1 MWLVYLYLIRDA
13 LIDLYL
19 LIDEAWIWAFAGGD
33 RPDLPAID
41 RFLHTME
48 YYSVAIFANGSIL
61 IGWALY
67 NKFRYRGRENRRA
80 RPAIT
85 VDDLAERYKLPPED
99 IAKWQSARILMMK
112 HDDAGVLTKVE
123 VLGVPAAKRAA
134 AARKSVGRST
144 GQASANARG

>member
-33 RPDLPAID
+33 RPDLPAIS
-41 RFLHTME
+41 RFLRTME
-48 YYSVAIFANGSIL
+48 YYSAAIFTNGSIL

-67 NKFRYRGRENRRA
+67 NKYRYRGRDNRRA

-85 VDDLAERYKLPPED
+85 VANLAELYKLPAED

-112 HDDAGVLTKVE
+112 HDDNGVLTKVE
-123 VLGVPAAKRAA
+123 VLGVPATRLPA
-134 AARKSVGRST
+134 AARRSIGRST
-144 GQASANARG
+144 GEASANARG